1 MLRIGKGFIFFNMP
15 VRTGANRDSALH
27 SNFPKQYAATSA
39 QQMKV
44 AAKPHANLLSSYLTQ
59 RVANTPLHMA
69 TMLAPTS
76 NAK

>member
-1 MLRIGKGFIFFNMP
+1 VWP

-27 SNFPKQYAATSA
+27 SNRPKEYAATSA
-39 QQMKV
+39 QQKKV
-44 AAKPHANLLSSYLTQ
+44 AAKNHASRLNSYLTQ
-59 RVANTPLHMA
+59 RVANTPLHRA